1 MAALKEYEKGAETL
15 NDFILRPGQPP
26 LKFNKGDILMG
37 GTNLEGGGNVE
48 AMLGRILA
56 AIENGGNVYMDG
68 NKVGKSLALSTS
80 RMG

>member
-1 MAALKEYEKGAETL
+1 MCIR
-15 NDFILRPGQPP
+15 DR
-26 LKFNKGDILMG
+26 
-37 GTNLEGGGNVE
+37 TNLDGGGNIE
-48 AMLGRILA
+48 AMLGRILT